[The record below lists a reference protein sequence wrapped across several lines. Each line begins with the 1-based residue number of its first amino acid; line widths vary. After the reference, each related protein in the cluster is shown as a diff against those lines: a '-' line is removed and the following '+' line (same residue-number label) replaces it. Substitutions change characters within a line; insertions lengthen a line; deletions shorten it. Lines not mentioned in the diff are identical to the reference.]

1 MGTSQNTQ
9 KKTTKSKVCI
19 GMHNTSEHPT
29 RMPLI
34 STHAGREI
42 WSDKPFYL
50 DARDPTQ
57 LFIVICIELEAKKNI
72 FLETKTIHALFTTL
86 AAEVAASAT
95 HSTQDGR
102 TKRGPGHETT
112 NPPKRDMRFIE
123 VIRRFQKNGCDVNRD
138 EQGPVLALIAPC
150 RRERNLGVEFAFR
163 RGQVPA
169 RHLDL
174 YNNNYL

>member
-1 MGTSQNTQ
+1 MD
-9 KKTTKSKVCI
+9 
-19 GMHNTSEHPT
+19 NTSGHPT
-29 RMPLI
+29 TMPLI

-57 LFIVICIELEAKKNI
+57 LFIVICIELEANKKR

-102 TKRGPGHETT
+102 TKRDQEAKQQIDE
-112 NPPKRDMRFIE
+112 NE
-123 VIRRFQKNGCDVNRD
+123 VCVS
-138 EQGPVLALIAPC
+138 LT
-150 RRERNLGVEFAFR
+150 
-163 RGQVPA
+163 
-169 RHLDL
+169 
-174 YNNNYL
+174 

>member
-1 MGTSQNTQ
+1 MDNTF
-9 KKTTKSKVCI
+9 
-19 GMHNTSEHPT
+19 GHPKQ
-29 RMPLI
+29 MSLI

-42 WSDKPFYL
+42 WSDKRFYL

-57 LFIVICIELEAKKNI
+57 LFIVICIELEAKKNR

-102 TKRGPGHETT
+102 TKRGPGDQTT
-112 NPPKRDMRFIE
+112 NRRKRGMRFIE

-138 EQGPVLALIAPC
+138 EQRQVMGLIAPC
-150 RRERNLGVEFAFR
+150 RRERDLGVKFAFR
-163 RGQVPA
+163 RGAGPGGN
-169 RHLDL
+169 LDL